1 MKKLSTRFFTLIA
14 MLTFLGLAYPLRTS
28 GQGIEVVPTPLYRF
42 EVSYWDGGHLLTG
55 YYQEGPA
62 NGYSYDPIPY
72 PSVDG
77 LGIYVPPPGYVP
89 GANSG
94 LVPLHRWT
102 VIQDGWRTHYYY
114 STYYT
119 EQPSDRYYNGI
130 AGYVYP
136 PGTESIFVPG
146 TIQGVFPLHQ
156 LSVFYSS
163 DLGFWN
169 GYGGFAVPGNQYFEL
184 PPDRSGRSS
193 YGYQGIICALPPA
206 NNSLYA
212 KPFGPSGGGGSGGE
226 NSGCNPPSSSLNACQ
241 HNGGW
246 WDYDLCQCQY

>member
-1 MKKLSTRFFTLIA
+1 MKKLSARFFILIA
-14 MLTFLGLAYPLRTS
+14 MLTFLCLASPQAS
-28 GQGIEVVPTPLYRF
+28 GQSIEVVPTPLYRF
-42 EVSYWDGGHLLTG
+42 EVSESDGGHLLTG

-62 NGYSYDPIPY
+62 NGYSYDPITY
-72 PSVDG
+72 PNVDG
-77 LGIYVPPPGYVP
+77 LGIYMPPSGYVP
-89 GANSG
+89 VENSG

-102 VIQDGWRTHYYY
+102 VIQNGWRTHYYY

-136 PGTESIFVPG
+136 PGTQNIFVFG
-146 TIQGVFPLHQ
+146 TSQGFFPLHQ
-156 LSVFYSS
+156 LSVFYSQ

-169 GYGGFAVPGNQYFEL
+169 GYGGFVFPGNQYFES
-184 PPDRSGRSS
+184 PPDSS

-206 NNSLYA
+206 NNSLYVKA
-212 KPFGPSGGGGSGGE
+212 FVLSSGGSGGGGE